1 VLLPFQRVFAQIEG
15 ATETPQTGVVLVKL
29 LPPTYPPLA
38 RVARVSGDVQIQL
51 SIRRDG
57 SVESTNVVS
66 GHPLLKQAALESGQ
80 KSTFDCHN
88 CRADGN
94 SYGLTYSFRLRDDS
108 VNCGKMEIDREW
120 HVRSLKCLY
129 LWKCTVLRTFRPIYT
144 GPDFEVSQSQ
154 NRVTVI
160 AGPGC
165 IETESSRN

>member
-1 VLLPFQRVFAQIEG
+1 MEA
-15 ATETPQTGVVLVKL
+15 PQAGVVLGKL

-38 RVARVSGDVQIQL
+38 RTARVIGDVQIQL

-57 SVESTNVVS
+57 SIESTSVVS
-66 GHPLLKQAALESGQ
+66 GHPLLTQAALESAQ

-94 SYGLTYSFRLRDDS
+94 TYGLTYSFRLRDDKAP
-108 VNCGKMEIDREW
+108 CGKVEIDKEW

-129 LWKCTVLRTFRPIYT
+129 LWKCTVLRTFRTVYT
-144 GPDFEVSQSQ
+144 GPDFEVTQSQ
-154 NRVTVI
+154 NHVI
-160 AGPGC
+160 VVAGPPC